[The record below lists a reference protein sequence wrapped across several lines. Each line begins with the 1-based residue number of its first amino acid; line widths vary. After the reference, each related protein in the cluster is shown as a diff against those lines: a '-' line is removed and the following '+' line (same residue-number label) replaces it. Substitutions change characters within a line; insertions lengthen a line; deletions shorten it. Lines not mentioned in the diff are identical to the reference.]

1 LALLGVLV
9 LAGLAHE
16 ATHWLILRRSG
27 TPIRPAILSP
37 TPRLLLSLGLGWSYE
52 PHLVSRELR
61 SLSYIWAPL
70 VELSIWL
77 GGAAFL
83 FLVLHSGLDAFACV
97 CIGWVMLAGNWWLP
111 HGDGT
116 GWRRVREE
124 AMAMG
129 ETATGGVAMGPF
141 GTGSNREPRVGELP
155 AIMVTGRLSHWP
167 GVRHREHSDTTVG
180 PGPRQ

>member
-1 LALLGVLV
+1 LALIGVLV

-37 TPRLLLSLGLGWSYE
+37 TPRLLLSLGLGWSYQ

-61 SLSYIWAPL
+61 SLSYICSPL
-70 VELSIWL
+70 VELGVWL

-83 FLVLHSGLDAFACV
+83 SLVLHAGPDGLACM
-97 CIGWVMLAGNWWLP
+97 CIGWAMLAGNWWLP
-111 HGDGT
+111 HGDGD
-116 GWRRVREE
+116 GWRRVRGE
-124 AMAMG
+124 ALAMV
-129 ETATGGVAMGPF
+129 ETATGGVAMGSF
-141 GTGSNREPRVGELP
+141 GTDRNPEPRMGELP

-167 GVRHREHSDTTVG
+167 GVRHREHSTTNVG
-180 PGPRQ
+180 PDPRR